1 MELVL
6 EQDDPK
12 MRDGH
17 IILVHLIAVFLRSE
31 RIANIDHYKF
41 VIVELISDVSGG
53 PTNLVSSEG
62 LGVEVVSCL

>member
-17 IILVHLIAVFLRSE
+17 IILIHVIAVLLRSE
-31 RIANIDHYKF
+31 RIVNICHYKLM
-41 VIVELISDVSGG
+41 IVKLISDVSGG